1 MGLEDSRPCAM
12 ISEVCLYQTAHPKA
26 WLLMDFT
33 LDHKS
38 PCIAVFFFFP
48 LKSLSLSMDIQS
60 IHIKDIT

>member
-1 MGLEDSRPCAM
+1 M